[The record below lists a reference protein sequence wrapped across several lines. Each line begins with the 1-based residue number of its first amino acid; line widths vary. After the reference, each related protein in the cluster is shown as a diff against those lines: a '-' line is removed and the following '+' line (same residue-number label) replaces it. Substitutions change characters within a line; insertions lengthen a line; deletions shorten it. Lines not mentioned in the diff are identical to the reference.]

1 MLRCRKV
8 KVEAYNIV
16 YYTIKS
22 QEICVHFSWFMGKS
36 LCDVSIHL
44 PSHLIELTAYMEA
57 IFDYHFM
64 LRLND

>member
-8 KVEAYNIV
+8 KVEAFNIV
-16 YYTIKS
+16 SKKSS
-22 QEICVHFSWFMGKS
+22 QEICVHLSWFMGKS

-44 PSHLIELTAYMEA
+44 PSHLIELTANIEA

-64 LRLND
+64 LRMND